1 MLTSEK
7 FFSKITLVNYTHY
20 TITYSNFICNFQEV
34 GLNDEEEEDDD
45 DDEAG
50 NDRYHELMYKAIG
63 TSWDEVDVD
72 ETGLPPPLVLHA
84 NISSMKLDL
93 LSSIFQGLYPTE
105 QDCILIR
112 KFLACPASLEEKYSM
127 MR

>member
-1 MLTSEK
+1 MLLC
-7 FFSKITLVNYTHY
+7 IINNH
-20 TITYSNFICNFQEV
+20 IGSNLIHNFQEV
-34 GLNDEEEEDDD
+34 GLNNDEEEEDG
-45 DDEAG
+45 EEG
-50 NDRYHELMYKAIG
+50 NDRYNELMYQAIG
-63 TSWDEVDVD
+63 TTWDEVDVE

-93 LSSIFQGLYPTE
+93 LSSIFQDLYPTE

>member
-1 MLTSEK
+1 MPTSEK
-7 FFSKITLVNYTHY
+7 KFRKITLV
-20 TITYSNFICNFQEV
+20 SFICNLQEV
-34 GLNDEEEEDDD
+34 RLNDDEEED

-84 NISSMKLDL
+84 NIRSMKLDL
-93 LSSIFQGLYPTE
+93 LSRIFQGLYPTE

-112 KFLACPASLEEKYSM
+112 KFLSCPASLEEKYSM